1 MWSQQFWVMSTIR
14 SRLLPGAMVDCS
26 VRGCRVW

>member
-1 MWSQQFWVMSTIR
+1 MWSQQFWVTSTIR
-14 SRLLPGAMVDCS
+14 SRLLPGATVDCS